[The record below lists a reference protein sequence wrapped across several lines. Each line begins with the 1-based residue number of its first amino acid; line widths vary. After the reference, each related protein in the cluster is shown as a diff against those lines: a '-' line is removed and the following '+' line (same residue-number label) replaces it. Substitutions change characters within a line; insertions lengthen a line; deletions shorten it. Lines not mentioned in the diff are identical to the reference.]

1 MPTFVVA
8 RLVVTKICG
17 HIISPV
23 LLLAGHSYHTQ
34 LNFCDIFARFFTGIT
49 FSSRS
54 TSHCSS
60 FQLLSG
66 VIRSM
71 CLLKTLTL
79 EQEKIHQ
86 QKLRGFTF
94 CSSSSKHAKCFL
106 AVSSVSLPKWKSHF
120 YKHKWLYS
128 SVKIFELATRSCKLS
143 SADTLTY
150 YSRPCIVFKLISVN
164 VKDLGKRNHNVQR
177 QCQRQTRAPIV
188 NKKQVML
195 TG

>member
-1 MPTFVVA
+1 M
-8 RLVVTKICG
+8 VTKICG
-17 HIISPV
+17 LIISPV

-54 TSHCSS
+54 TYHCSS

-71 CLLKTLTL
+71 CLLKTRTL
-79 EQEKIHQ
+79 EREKIQ
-86 QKLRGFTF
+86 QQELQGFTF

-106 AVSSVSLPKWKSHF
+106 AVSSVSFPKWKSHF
-120 YKHKWLYS
+120 CKHKWLYS
-128 SVKIFELATRSCKLS
+128 SLKIFELATRSCKLS
-143 SADTLTY
+143 SADTLTS
-150 YSRPCIVFKLISVN
+150 YSRPCIVFKLICVN

-177 QCQRQTRAPIV
+177 QCQRQTRGAYC
-188 NKKQVML
+188 KQKTSNVD
-195 TG
+195 